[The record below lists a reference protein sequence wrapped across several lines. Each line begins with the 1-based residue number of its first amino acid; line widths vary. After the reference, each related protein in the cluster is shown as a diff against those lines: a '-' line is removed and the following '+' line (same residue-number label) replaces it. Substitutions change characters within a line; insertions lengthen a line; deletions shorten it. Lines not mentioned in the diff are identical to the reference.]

1 VERQEKEIKQL
12 KMDLEE
18 ERKARVAEEAMAKIK
33 EMSERRMQ
41 TMEQIHVEFRY
52 LRNSIRDKV
61 DEMVKLTKER
71 DLISEELK
79 VAKAMS

>member
-1 VERQEKEIKQL
+1 MERQEKEIKQL
-12 KMDLEE
+12 KMELEE
-18 ERKARVAEEAMAKIK
+18 ERKARVAEEAMGKIK

-41 TMEQIHVEFRY
+41 TMAQIDVEFRK
-52 LRNSIRDKV
+52 LRENIRDKA
-61 DEMVKLTKER
+61 ETMEKLTKER

>member
-1 VERQEKEIKQL
+1 
-12 KMDLEE
+12 MDLEE
-18 ERKARVAEEAMAKIK
+18 ERKARVGEEAMAKIK

-41 TMEQIHVEFRY
+41 TMEQIHVEFRK
-52 LRNSIRDKV
+52 LRDNIRDKAE
-61 DEMVKLTKER
+61 EMDKLTKER